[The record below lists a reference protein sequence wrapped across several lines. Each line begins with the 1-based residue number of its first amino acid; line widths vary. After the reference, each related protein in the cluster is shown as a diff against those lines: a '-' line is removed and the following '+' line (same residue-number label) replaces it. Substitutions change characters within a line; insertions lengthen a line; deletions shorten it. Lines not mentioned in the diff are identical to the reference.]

1 MHLHDPGSNMTEKTS
16 IEFHN
21 VRFCYGEVCAVKGV
35 NFSLPPHQLTVFV
48 GPNGGGKSTLI
59 KLLTGLLKPQE
70 GTITYHKDVEIGYVP
85 QNFAFD
91 MSFPLTVEEMVLQ
104 GTLTKQILPFA
115 RYSPAQKERA
125 ADAIRRVGLSGFER
139 RGISQLSGGQL
150 QRAVIAR
157 TLASNADIIALDE
170 PDACLDIDAAKELYG
185 ILRTLKGEKTILL
198 ASHNIEPALDIAD
211 RALYVN
217 KTVREYFS
225 PHALRDELKGG
236 ISI

>member
-1 MHLHDPGSNMTEKTS
+1 MTEKTN

-59 KLLTGLLKPQE
+59 KLLIGLLKPQE
-70 GTITYHKDVEIGYVP
+70 GTVSCGEHIEIGYVP
-85 QNFAFD
+85 QNFPFD
-91 MSFPLTVEEMVLQ
+91 TTFPLTVEEMVLQ
-104 GTLTKQILPFA
+104 GTLTKKIHPFA
-115 RYSPAQKERA
+115 RYGARQKDIA
-125 ADAIRRVGLSGFER
+125 ANAIRRVGLEGYEQ
-139 RGISQLSGGQL
+139 RGIGQLSGGQL

-157 TLASNADIIALDE
+157 TFASSADIIVLDE
-170 PDACLDIDAAKELYG
+170 PDACLDIDAARELYG
-185 ILRTLKGEKTILL
+185 ILRSLKDEKTILL
-198 ASHNIEPALDIAD
+198 ASHNINAALDIAD
-211 RALYVN
+211 KALYVN
-217 KTVREYFS
+217 KTVREYAS

>member
-1 MHLHDPGSNMTEKTS
+1 MTDTTS

-35 NFSLPPHQLTVFV
+35 NFSLPPHRLTVFV

-59 KLLTGLLKPQE
+59 KLLAGLLKPQE
-70 GTITYHKDVEIGYVP
+70 GTITYRKNVEIGYVP
-85 QNFAFD
+85 QNSAFD
-91 MSFPLTVEEMVLQ
+91 TAFPLTVEEMVLQ
-104 GTLTKQILPFA
+104 GTLPKQIRPFS
-115 RYSPAQKERA
+115 RYTSLQKERA
-125 ADAIRRVGLSGFER
+125 ADAMRRVGLEQYGK
-139 RGISQLSGGQL
+139 RGVGQLSGGQL

-157 TLASNADIIALDE
+157 TLASSADIVALDE
-170 PDACLDIDAAKELYG
+170 PDACLDVDAARELYD

-198 ASHNIEPALDIAD
+198 ASHNIETALSIAD
-211 RALYVN
+211 RAIYVN